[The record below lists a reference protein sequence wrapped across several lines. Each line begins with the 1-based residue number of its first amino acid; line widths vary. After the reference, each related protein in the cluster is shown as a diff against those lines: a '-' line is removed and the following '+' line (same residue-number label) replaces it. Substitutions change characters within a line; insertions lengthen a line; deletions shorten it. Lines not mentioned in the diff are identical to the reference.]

1 MFYLIKKLLKIIRFN
16 SYGVFHTRYFDPN
29 TLKIGMN
36 VVVMSKVVLSEN
48 VYLGNHSEI
57 YNNVHIGKNVKI
69 GDYTSVN
76 KYTLIDSGIIGN
88 FTSIGPFCHISPG
101 KHDLQQISTSQFI
114 YGRRNSFINVPAK
127 FNPYDEIPWIG
138 NDVWIGSHVVVM
150 QGVKIGDGA
159 VIGAGSVVTKD
170 VEPYEIVVGSPAH
183 HLKYR
188 LNSDLREILLKEDI
202 WSNYN
207 EKKEKLISLY
217 KIHNNITK

>member
-88 FTSIGPFCHISPG
+88 FTSIGPFVI
-101 KHDLQQISTSQFI
+101 LVRENMI
-114 YGRRNSFINVPAK
+114 YNKYLHPNL
-127 FNPYDEIPWIG
+127 YMEEEIR
-138 NDVWIGSHVVVM
+138 SLM
-150 QGVKIGDGA
+150 
-159 VIGAGSVVTKD
+159 S
-170 VEPYEIVVGSPAH
+170 
-183 HLKYR
+183 R
-188 LNSDLREILLKEDI
+188 LN
-202 WSNYN
+202 
-207 EKKEKLISLY
+207 LIRMMKFLG
-217 KIHNNITK
+217 